1 MSNNRT
7 GWIKPWAIG
16 VATGATLLGF
26 TTVFDTPATDDLNNY
41 LEYRNRGTKTLQVRL
56 PGALYDALRRGEHID
71 CNVLGRDFAKAVREA
86 RTTRSPLSSGVPV
99 PPEKTMPSLR
109 LTCS

>member
-1 MSNNRT
+1 MSKSRT
-7 GWIKPWAIG
+7 GWIKPWIAG
-16 VATGATLLGF
+16 VATGAALLGF
-26 TTVFDTPATDDLNNY
+26 TTVFDAPPVDDLNNY

-56 PGALYDALRRGEHID
+56 PGATYDALRRGEWVD
-71 CNVLGRDFAKAVREA
+71 CNALGRDFAKAVRDA
-86 RTTRSPLSSGVPV
+86 RTTRSPLSAGIAV